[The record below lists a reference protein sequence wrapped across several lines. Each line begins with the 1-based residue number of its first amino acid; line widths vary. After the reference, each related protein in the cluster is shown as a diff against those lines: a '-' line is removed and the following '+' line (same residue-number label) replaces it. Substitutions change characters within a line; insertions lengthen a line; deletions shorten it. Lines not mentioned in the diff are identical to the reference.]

1 MSDFSNILNDLPPRE
16 FATGEHLMVE
26 GEQHRSLLFLES
38 GKVEVVRGGQRIAV
52 IKVPGSVLGEMS
64 FLLDRPATAD
74 VVAMEPTACRV
85 AEEPLAFLRLH
96 PEVTL
101 EVATGLAMRLDA
113 AARYLV
119 DVKEQMSGISDHV
132 GMVDSVLDKIVH
144 RDLKRQLK

>member
-1 MSDFSNILNDLPPRE
+1 MSDFRKTLKDLPLRE
-16 FATGEHLMVE
+16 FAPGERMMAE
-26 GEQHRSLLFLES
+26 GEQHPSLLFLES

-64 FLLDRPATAD
+64 FLLDQPATAD

-85 AEEPLAFLRLH
+85 AEDPLPFLRSH

-119 DVKEQMSGISDHV
+119 DVKDQMSGISDHV

-144 RDLKRQLK
+144 RDLKRRAQ

>member
-1 MSDFSNILNDLPPRE
+1 MSEFSKILKELPLRE
-16 FATGEHLMVE
+16 YPAGERLMVE
-26 GEQHRSLLFLES
+26 GEKHRSLLFLES

-64 FLLDRPATAD
+64 FLLERPATAD
-74 VVAMEPTACRV
+74 VVAMEPATCRV
-85 AEEPLAFLRLH
+85 ADEPMEFLRAH
-96 PEVTL
+96 PEVAL

-119 DVKEQMSGISDHV
+119 DVKEQMAGISDHV

-144 RDLKRQLK
+144 RDLKRRVK